1 MGTVFVGLSDELLN
15 LRNRKTVDLHCFL
28 QTKIFGCVDKDT
40 DNTGNICKDMV
51 GAASDDN
58 AGAFFCE
65 LADDFCLIAKKVVIL
80 CKTCAFRGKRGGIFE
95 AAGKERTQRAVLF
108 FLILEQSGMNAAFF
122 GSERNNLP
130 VVAGNIQT
138 LCQHFADGTSA
149 AAILTGDGNYCV

>member
-1 MGTVFVGLSDELLN
+1 
-15 LRNRKTVDLHCFL
+15 
-28 QTKIFGCVDKDT
+28 
-40 DNTGNICKDMV
+40 MV

-58 AGAFFCE
+58 AGAFLCE
-65 LADDFCLIAKKVVIL
+65 LADDFCLIAKKIVIL

-130 VVAGNIQT
+130 VVAGNVQT

-149 AAILTGDGNYCV
+149 AAVLTGDGNYCV